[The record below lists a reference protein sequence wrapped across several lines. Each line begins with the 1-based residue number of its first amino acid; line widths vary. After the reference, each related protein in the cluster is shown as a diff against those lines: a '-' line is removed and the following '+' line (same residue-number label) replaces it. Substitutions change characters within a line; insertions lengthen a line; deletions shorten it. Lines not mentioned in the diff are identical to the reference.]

1 MRIIVA
7 AGGVQQPATRDE
19 AALGHALLPDNG
31 EFRVGHDLIRIGM
44 EIALDAVNPYTL
56 VHVTRNYPVV
66 ISLLC
71 QIHIMGIGGTVTE
84 EHGPPDIAFNRILVG
99 RERKEQFV
107 EPSDMLPCFHR
118 AVLLQVL

>member
-7 AGGVQQPATRDE
+7 TGGVQQPAPRDE

-31 EFRVGHDLIRIGM
+31 KLRVGHDLIRIGM

-56 VHVTRNYPVV
+56 VHVTGNYPVV

-71 QIHIMGIGGTVTE
+71 QIHLMGIGGTVTE
-84 EHGPPDIAFNRILVG
+84 EHGPPDIAFNRILVR

-107 EPSDMLPCFHR
+107 EPSDMLPCLYR